1 MYVYHCDW
9 NSSKRQQVEIYTWR
23 PEQTEIELGD
33 YLGDMTNELDESD
46 YIIEFVSGG
55 YEKLGLCDKE
65 W

>member
-1 MYVYHCDW
+1 M
-9 NSSKRQQVEIYTWR
+9 EIYTSR

-55 YEKLGLCDKE
+55 TKN
-65 W
+65 

>member
-55 YEKLGLCDKE
+55 TKN
-65 W
+65 